1 MKDNRD
7 KQIAQLTGWAWDL
20 NGYAAKVPFYNADD
34 LTMREVQSAFQLD
47 PEPPQMEL
55 NDYIREAVR
64 KRDLSYFSFFLHHF
78 EKRLN
83 GVIYR
88 FLTRNGY
95 DRYDPARFLDYKL
108 EVLQMLLYCLPRFDP
123 EQETE
128 FLKYAK
134 HYIQDGLLFCRM
146 MGEAGSFASLA
157 EYRRVRQIGA
167 MYNNSGKSRAEVVS
181 EFAAQS
187 GYKDESGSADELLT
201 IAQRNRS
208 IVSLYRTEQ
217 DENGEETG
225 EDVTRDDSW
234 NYADILW
241 NGIQAKAITAA
252 FEQLSYKEQWYLEKR
267 NAVCMTCG
275 RVSPLSTQSTFE
287 DLAVD
292 FEGTTASGAERFYRR
307 TLDKLRLKLLES
319 GLVHTVT
326 LKQTECRKKNKKI
339 AAAVYLYQA
348 DNDGEWGELRFDF
361 ENGTAEIV
369 RLADWDTVK
378 SNVFAKTAIQFV
390 QGLPEARLLKSVVV
404 PFEMGV
410 SERPALPTSAAKA
423 WKGNPAHTISLR
435 QTECRKTGETIS
447 AAVYEYLVDND
458 GEWGELRFDFENST
472 AEIVKLA
479 DWDTVKSNVFA
490 KVAIRFIQELPKK
503 ETASK
508 ITILAN
514 AIL

>member
-1 MKDNRD
+1 MEDSRD
-7 KQIAQLTGWAWDL
+7 KRITAQLAGYTWKL
-20 NGYAAKVPFYNADD
+20 PGYASKVPFSNEDS
-34 LTMREVQSAFQLD
+34 LTMREVRNVFQLD

-55 NDYIREAVR
+55 NEYICEAVHR
-64 KRDLSYFSFFLHHF
+64 KDLAYFSFFLHHF

-108 EVLQMLLYCLPRFDP
+108 EVLQMLLYCLPKFDP

-134 HYIQDGLLFCRM
+134 HYIRDGLLFCRM
-146 MGEAGSFASLA
+146 IGEAGSFASLA
-157 EYRRVRQIGA
+157 EYRRVRKIGA
-167 MYNNSGKSRAEVVS
+167 IYNDSGKSCAEVVS
-181 EFAAQS
+181 EFAVQS
-187 GYKDESGSADELLT
+187 GYKDESVSADELLT

-217 DENGEETG
+217 DEDGEETG

-234 NYADILW
+234 NYAEILW
-241 NGIQAKAITAA
+241 NGIQAKAVTAA

-267 NAVCMTCG
+267 NAICMICG

-319 GLVHTVT
+319 GVIHTVT
-326 LKQTECRKKNKKI
+326 LKQTECRKRNKKI

-369 RLADWDTVK
+369 KLADWDTIR
-378 SNVFAKTAIQFV
+378 SNIFANTAIRFV

-410 SERPALPTSAAKA
+410 PERPRPLTKAAKESN
-423 WKGNPAHTISLR
+423 GNSSHTISLR
-435 QTECRKTGETIS
+435 QTECRKTGETIT

-458 GEWGELRFDFENST
+458 GEWGELRFDFENGT
-472 AEIVKLA
+472 AEIIRLA
-479 DWDTVKSNVFA
+479 DWDTVKSKVFA
-490 KVAIRFIQELPKK
+490 KAAIRFAQGLPEARLPKFVVVP
-503 ETASK
+503 
-508 ITILAN
+508 LR
-514 AIL
+514 